1 MAESM
6 VARMAAKSGESLSQK
21 FWTISRWERA
31 FRLQLQSAN
40 SLLKIYDFEVIK
52 AALNTKEGKRIYSL
66 GAKWLI
72 PLLETEAM
80 KFNHKQ
86 RAVPE
91 TEPEETKSPEVEL
104 PTGPR
109 PTFSNSK
116 SQLNKLRELD
126 S

>member
-1 MAESM
+1 MAEAM
-6 VARMAAKSGESLSQK
+6 CARMAASKGENLGQK
-21 FWTISRWERA
+21 FWAIPRWERT

-52 AALNTKEGKRIYSL
+52 AALNTKEGKKIYSL

-72 PLLETEAM
+72 PILETEAM
-80 KFNHKQ
+80 KFKHRQ
-86 RAVPE
+86 ESVQEVA
-91 TEPEETKSPEVEL
+91 EPEPSPANSEI

-109 PTFSNSK
+109 PAFSKSK

>member
-1 MAESM
+1 
-6 VARMAAKSGESLSQK
+6 MAASKGENLSQK
-21 FWTISRWERA
+21 FWTIPRWERT

-52 AALNTKEGKRIYSL
+52 AALNTKEGKKIYSL

-72 PLLETEAM
+72 PILETEAM
-80 KFNHKQ
+80 KFSHKQ

-91 TEPEETKSPEVEL
+91 KEPEDTKPPEVDL